1 MASPELQTMAA
12 QLTDQEQPTDLEQ
25 PTDFGPIALINNL
38 VGSRRGQPPFFVSVG
53 WISSRFGCRDVR
65 QRRHTDLQPQTDP

>member
-1 MASPELQTMAA
+1 MAA
-12 QLTDQEQPTDLEQ
+12 QLTDLEQ
-25 PTDFGPIALINNL
+25 PTEFGPIGLINNL
-38 VGSRRGQPPFFVSVG
+38 DGCRGGNPPFFVSVG

>member
-12 QLTDQEQPTDLEQ
+12 QLTDLEQPTDLEQ
-25 PTDFGPIALINNL
+25 LTEFGPIGLINNL
-38 VGSRRGQPPFFVSVG
+38 YGCRGGNPPFFVSVG